1 MVLPFGQFAGQDVRA
16 DQRDA
21 RTPPREEGR
30 CVRGVADERDP
41 ARRPARAEDL
51 SGHGPVRRVTDP
63 DDQRTRLI
71 EPTPRGTTG
80 ADRSMRTLLGRIVD
94 DFTRHLTTLDEG

>member
-1 MVLPFGQFAGQDVRA
+1 M
-16 DQRDA
+16 
-21 RTPPREEGR
+21 
-30 CVRGVADERDP
+30 
-41 ARRPARAEDL
+41 
-51 SGHGPVRRVTDP
+51 TDP